1 MGFVCVSARR
11 LGVAG
16 ADELVGEDMG
26 MAESHEV
33 AAGKLLDGESKTQ

>member
-1 MGFVCVSARR
+1 MGFVCVNARR

-33 AAGKLLDGESKTQ
+33 PAGEFLDGEPETQ